1 MSTHDYKTHLEEM
14 LVNIT
19 NELSTIGIHNP
30 QNPSD
35 WIAVPEELDA
45 EEPDQNLA
53 ADSVEAWDERTAL
66 VSVLELRYNGI
77 LRALKKIEE
86 GKFGAC
92 EICGGAIE
100 EKRLV
105 VNPVARTCIAH
116 REDENMLA

>member
-1 MSTHDYKTHLEEM
+1 MSTHDYKTQLEGM
-14 LVNIT
+14 LADIT
-19 NELSTIGIHNP
+19 SELSSIGIHNP
-30 QNPSD
+30 ENPSD

-66 VSVLELRYNGI
+66 VAVLEKRYNGI

-105 VNPVARTCIAH
+105 INPAARTCIAH
-116 REDENMLA
+116 REDEGTLA